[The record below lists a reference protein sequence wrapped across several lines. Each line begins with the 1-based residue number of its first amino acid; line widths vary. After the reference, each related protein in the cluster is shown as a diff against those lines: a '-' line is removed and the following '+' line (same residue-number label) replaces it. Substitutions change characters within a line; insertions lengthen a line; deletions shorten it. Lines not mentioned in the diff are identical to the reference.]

1 MRLILAQLS
10 HSLFP
15 FKIALKVTGKTG
27 QILQKTIM
35 LPKLSLKL
43 TRNIEMVCVL
53 MTKLWSLEME
63 F

>member
-1 MRLILAQLS
+1 MRLIFAQLS

-27 QILQKTIM
+27 QILPKTIM

-43 TRNIEMVCVL
+43 TRSIEMVCVL
-53 MTKLWSLEME
+53 MNKL
-63 F
+63 